1 MPGPESDPNLLV
13 RVAIM
18 DAIDAM
24 IRERAARKGSL
35 APEEVEAYVAERNRV
50 ARCLGRPEFDVVELL
65 VGGTD
70 D

>member
-1 MPGPESDPNLLV
+1 MPGPEPDPRLLI

-24 IRERAARKGSL
+24 IRERAARKGGLS
-35 APEEVEAYVAERNRV
+35 PDEVEAFVAERNRV
-50 ARCLGRPEFDVVELL
+50 ARCLGRPAFDAVELL

>member
-1 MPGPESDPNLLV
+1 MPGPEPDPRLLV
-13 RVAIM
+13 KVAIM

-24 IRERAARKGSL
+24 IRERAARTGGL
-35 APEEVEAYVAERNRV
+35 APGEVEAFVAERNRV
-50 ARCLGRPEFDVVELL
+50 ARCLGRPEFDAVELL